1 MSLLKRLFGRPTP
14 DTQSPPTGPVCDAL
28 VVYAVTDVDAE
39 PEPAA
44 PRFVSL
50 RFDPQDARLILEAPD
65 APALKRGT
73 IDQLRTR
80 LTHAEGLRDPN
91 SRGRLRHLT
100 DWLADHEPAHLAWR
114 MEPEADAAG

>member
-1 MSLLKRLFGRPTP
+1 MGLFDRVFGRSAAQPVPVPT
-14 DTQSPPTGPVCDAL
+14 SPICDAL
-28 VVYAVTDVDAE
+28 VVYALSDPETEPDA
-39 PEPAA
+39 AA

-50 RFDPQDARLILEAPD
+50 RFDPQDARLILDAPD
-65 APALKRGT
+65 APAFKRGT
-73 IDQLRTR
+73 IEQLRTR

-114 MEPEADAAG
+114 LEPEADAAS